1 MTSASRVVPT
11 WLSGAMR
18 LMVSSL
24 LPTMMLPPIG
34 DATVFSCG
42 AMETT
47 SAGAGAIG
55 DIAAIKTLPPTSA
68 ISVNFEGITAL

>member
-1 MTSASRVVPT
+1 
-11 WLSGAMR
+11 
-18 LMVSSL
+18 MVSSL

-34 DATVFSCG
+34 ETKVFSCG
-42 AMETT
+42 AIETT
-47 SAGAGAIG
+47 SADADAID